1 MNSPIL
7 QLVVLAGIAIFL
19 ILRLRSV
26 LGTREGYEMPQV
38 PPAGLERGQ
47 RKFEVI
53 EGGPD
58 EDILDHAEEGSDI
71 AKALS
76 RMKQREPSFGVG
88 TFLSGARGAYEMILM
103 GFERGAM
110 DEIKPFLSEEVFEAF
125 SEGVAARAAQGLTV
139 EAEFVGIRELTI
151 HAADFHEASGIAEIS
166 VKFVGELTSVVRDT
180 DGEIVEGE
188 EGKVKTQKD
197 IWTFE
202 REMGV
207 NDPNWILVAT
217 GE

>member
-26 LGTREGYEMPQV
+26 LGTREGYETPQV

-88 TFLSGARGAYEMILM
+88 NFLSGARGAYEMILM

-125 SEGVAARAAQGLTV
+125 SEGVAARAAQGLAV